1 MLIIISV
8 VYNMERRDK
17 RVLKCKWNLVVI
29 NLNCYNFE
37 IFYVSPLVT
46 TEKIPIQITEK
57 KKKSIKKN
65 PKTRT
70 MKQRKTARKGQNN
83 YKKKKTLNKITIVT
97 LYQ

>member
-17 RVLKCKWNLVVI
+17 RVLKCKWSLVVI

-46 TEKIPIQITEK
+46 TKKIPIQITEK
-57 KKKSIKKN
+57 KKK
-65 PKTRT
+65 
-70 MKQRKTARKGQNN
+70 AL
-83 YKKKKTLNKITIVT
+83 KKTQKQEQWNKGKQQGKDKITT
-97 LYQ
+97 RKRRHLTK